1 MKRFGNFA
9 FKYRYLFGF
18 LIILIAIVFNVNGS
32 SVGMWNEAFGRPDN
46 HVILGTPRAIRT
58 DEWRILTPMTV
69 SQTIKSG
76 TTGKTFSWFSTLIR
90 GTETDV
96 FMVYALPVL
105 TPFIIFRPFLTGYLF
120 LGASRGLAFFWAA
133 RLVFLWLSSAELF
146 MLISKR
152 KGLSAIAATLI
163 AFSPVIQWWFAVNSF
178 VEMIIAGNY
187 AIVVFDRYLTTHDTR
202 KRALY
207 AFAIAW
213 CAGVFGLSLYPAWMV
228 PLAYVYLALAIWVLS
243 SHFGFAKIKKTDI
256 LTAILAGIV
265 LTVSLVIIAY
275 ISKETILSVA
285 ETVYPGRRV
294 ETGGGMW
301 IENFYYVFNAFYP
314 SVGYFGSKN
323 ACETSAFMSFFP
335 MGIIMGISD
344 VVIRVGRKVKQDLL
358 VILMLALS
366 GLLLIYCGLGFPRL
380 LAKITL
386 FSQSPAYRCIAIIGF
401 VEIILVARSIAN
413 GFASDFFKKKPAVS
427 AVVSFVIAIMAVA
440 GGYICTEGYLGKKRC
455 IIMCLVLAMIFFGML
470 NFEKFGKL
478 AGVVMV
484 GLVLCAGATVNP
496 VQKGLSTIYESE
508 LSGMIEKV
516 VAEDPQ
522 ALWAVDNMNNEMVN
536 YPIMM
541 GAPTVNSVNT
551 YPVLERWSTIDKDKA
566 YADVYNRY
574 ANIAISIV
582 GDDEGTNFELI
593 AADNFKVSMTPD
605 DIKTLGIDYILTD
618 RELENYSQEDISFVL
633 VGIDETDRRAD
644 NPDARYRIY
653 KAERNSR

>member
-1 MKRFGNFA
+1 MEKFGNFV

-18 LIILIAIVFNVNGS
+18 LIILIAIVLDVNGS
-32 SVGMWNEAFGRPDN
+32 SVGMWNEAFMRPDN
-46 HVILGTPRAIRT
+46 RVIFGTPRAIRT

-69 SQTIKSG
+69 SQTVQSG
-76 TTGKTFSWFSTLIR
+76 AGGKAFSWFSNVLR
-90 GTETDV
+90 GTKTDV

-105 TPFIIFRPFLTGYLF
+105 TPFIVFRPFLMGYLF

-146 MLISKR
+146 LLISKR
-152 KGLSAIAATLI
+152 KGLSAFAATLI
-163 AFSPVIQWWFAVNSF
+163 AFSPIIQWWFAVNSF

-187 AIVVFDRYLTTHDTR
+187 AIVAFDRYLTTHDTR

-207 AFAIAW
+207 AFAMAW
-213 CAGVFGLSLYPAWMV
+213 CAGVFVLSLYPAWMV

-243 SHFGFAKIKKTDI
+243 THYGFVKIGKTDI
-256 LTAILAGIV
+256 LTAILAGTV
-265 LTVSLVIIAY
+265 LAVSLGIIAY
-275 ISKETILSVA
+275 ISKDTIVSVA
-285 ETVYPGRRV
+285 KTVYPGKRV

-335 MGIIMGISD
+335 MGIIMGFSD
-344 VVIRVGRKVKQDLL
+344 VVIRAKRKVKQDLL
-358 VILMLALS
+358 AVLMLALS
-366 GLLLIYCGLGFPRL
+366 VLLLVYCGLGFPGFI
-380 LAKITL
+380 AKITL
-386 FSQSPAYRCIAIIGF
+386 FSQSPAYRCIPIVGF
-401 VEIILVARSIAN
+401 VEIILIVRSIAN
-413 GFASDFFKKKPAVS
+413 GYVYDIYRKKPAVS
-427 AVVSFVIAIMAVA
+427 AAVSFAIAILAVT
-440 GGYICTEGYLGKKRC
+440 GGYVCTEGYLGKKRC
-455 IIMCLVLAMIFFGML
+455 IIMCLILAIVFFGIL

-478 AGVVMV
+478 TGVVMV
-484 GLVLCAGATVNP
+484 GLVLYSGATVNP

-508 LSGMIEKV
+508 LSGMIKKV

-551 YPVLERWSTIDKDKA
+551 YPVIERWSTIDKDNV
-566 YADVYNRY
+566 YADIYNRY

-582 GDDEGTNFELI
+582 NDSEGTNFELI

-605 DIKTLGIDYILTD
+605 DIKILEIDYILTD
-618 RELENYSQEDISFVL
+618 RELENFSQEDISFVL

-644 NPDARYRIY
+644 NPDTRYRIY

>member
-1 MKRFGNFA
+1 MEKFGNFV

-18 LIILIAIVFNVNGS
+18 LIILIAIALDVNGS
-32 SVGMWNEAFGRPDN
+32 SVGMWNEAFMHPDN
-46 HVILGTPRAIRT
+46 RVIFGTPRAIRT

-69 SQTIKSG
+69 SQTVQSG
-76 TTGKTFSWFSTLIR
+76 TGGKAFSWFSNLLR
-90 GTETDV
+90 GTKTDV
-96 FMVYALPVL
+96 FMIYALPVL
-105 TPFIIFRPFLTGYLF
+105 TPFIVFRPFLMGYLF

-146 MLISKR
+146 LLISKR

-187 AIVVFDRYLTTHDTR
+187 AIVAFDRYLTTHDTR

-243 SHFGFAKIKKTDI
+243 LHYGFVKIKKTDI

-265 LTVSLVIIAY
+265 LMVSLGIIVY
-275 ISKETILSVA
+275 ISKDTIVSVA
-285 ETVYPGRRV
+285 ETVYPGKRV

-335 MGIIMGISD
+335 MGIIMGVSD
-344 VVIRVGRKVKQDLL
+344 VVIRAKRKVKQDLL
-358 VILMLALS
+358 VILMLAVS
-366 GLLLIYCGLGFPRL
+366 GLLLIYCGMGFPGFIAKLTL
-380 LAKITL
+380 L
-386 FSQSPAYRCIAIIGF
+386 SQSPAYRCIAIVGF
-401 VEIILVARSIAN
+401 VEIILIARSIAN
-413 GFASDFFKKKPAVS
+413 GFASDFFGKKPVVSAAVS
-427 AVVSFVIAIMAVA
+427 FAIAILAA
-440 GGYICTEGYLGKKRC
+440 IGGYICTEGYLGKKRC
-455 IIMCLVLAMIFFGML
+455 IIMCLILALIFFGML
-470 NFEKFGKL
+470 SYEKFGKL
-478 AGVVMV
+478 AGIVMV
-484 GLVLCAGATVNP
+484 GLVLYSGATVNP

-508 LSGMIEKV
+508 LSGMIKKV

-551 YPVLERWSTIDKDKA
+551 YPVLERWSTIDKDNV
-566 YADVYNRY
+566 YADIYNRY

-582 GDDEGTNFELI
+582 DDSEGTNFELI

-605 DIKTLGIDYILTD
+605 DIKTLEIDYILTD
-618 RELENYSQEDISFVL
+618 RELENFSQEDISFVL

-644 NPDARYRIY
+644 NPDTRYRIY